1 MGMERV
7 VSFPGREPTWP
18 DTKLRLAGAGRT
30 VEMRMID
37 NMPAYPDEEP
47 PDDWK
52 ELRVSLGAGMMTVR
66 REPGRVRVIVWGN
79 ADEALKQDQE
89 ALARA
94 FAEAGGEVL

>member
-7 VSFPGREPTWP
+7 VSFSGPPPTWSE
-18 DTKLRLAGAGRT
+18 TKSRLSGTRRT

-52 ELRVSLGAGMMTVR
+52 ELRVTLGAGIVTVR

-79 ADEALKQDQE
+79 ADEALKADQE

-94 FAEAGGEVL
+94 FAEAGGGVL